1 MGIGISVLLL
11 AIGGLLTFAV
21 NAQVSGVDLD
31 VVGIVLMVAGAIGL
45 VWALLAAASFGP
57 FARRQERVVERS

>member
-21 NAQVSGVDLD
+21 TAEVSGVDLD
-31 VVGIVLMVAGAIGL
+31 AVGVVLMVAGGIGL
-45 VWALLAAASFGP
+45 IWALLAAASIRPFG
-57 FARRQERVVERS
+57 RREERVVERR